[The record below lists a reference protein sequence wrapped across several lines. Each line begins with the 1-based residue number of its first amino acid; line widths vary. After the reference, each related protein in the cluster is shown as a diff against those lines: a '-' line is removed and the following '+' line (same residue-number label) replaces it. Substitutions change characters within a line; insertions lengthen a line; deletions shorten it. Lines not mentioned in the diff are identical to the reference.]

1 MAQHNLAGNQGEELA
16 AAYFAGNGYEIM
28 HRNWR
33 SGPNEIDII
42 ARRGQMIHFIEV
54 KYRSSTAFGPPEGK
68 VTAKKFGFLTRAA
81 EAFLFRHRQY
91 KHVQFD
97 ILSITAVPGTP
108 PNYFLIEDVY
118 LQKG

>member
-1 MAQHNLAGNQGEELA
+1 MAQHNTAGKEGEALA
-16 AAYFAGNGYEIM
+16 AAYFTTRGYEVL

-33 SGPNEIDII
+33 SGPHEIDII
-42 ARRGQMIHFIEV
+42 ATRGTMLHFIEV

-81 EAFLFRHRQY
+81 DAYLFRHRGY

-97 ILSITAVPGTP
+97 ILSITAMPGLP
-108 PNYFLIEDVY
+108 PDYFLIEDVY
-118 LQKG
+118 L